1 MRAYI
6 KKLQNKPEEHRKQI
20 LFVVMIVSM
29 ALVSSVWIY
38 SLTDRFSSKNAEEI
52 SKDETKKPFELLTLS
67 FKDAYKNMSA
77 SVANVSLLKE
87 KKEEVP
93 VTTQEILPTEKQ
105 IDLIIVDKK

>member
-38 SLTDRFSSKNAEEI
+38 SLTDRFSSKNTEEVV
-52 SKDETKKPFELLTLS
+52 KDETKKPFELLTLS

-77 SVANVSLLKE
+77 SVANVSFLKE
-87 KKEEVP
+87 KEEVP